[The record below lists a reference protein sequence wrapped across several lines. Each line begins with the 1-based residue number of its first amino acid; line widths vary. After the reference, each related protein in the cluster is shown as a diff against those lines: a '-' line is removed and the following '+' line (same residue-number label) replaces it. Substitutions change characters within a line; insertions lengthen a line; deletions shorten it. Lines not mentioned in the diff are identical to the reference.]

1 MPKTLK
7 CEGCGVALQSQNADM
22 PGYVPPELFEKY
34 EKPLCQR
41 CFRIR
46 HYGSHFQLVSRY
58 FSPEK
63 VVETLEKCGGVFYV
77 ADLTDLTGTLN
88 ADFLDR
94 LPSRTMIL
102 LNKFDLLP
110 RALSAEMVKTR
121 VATSYR
127 LERERLYPVSAMNRY
142 GLPGLKDILVRNNLN
157 GFCGYVNAGKSS
169 LINELLKDPQDQENP
184 EFEKATTS
192 PYPGTT
198 YEPVTYDGLSTR
210 LVDVP
215 GMENRSGI
223 SHWIEEKDRHLPSKT
238 KRWHRKTIFVR
249 QARTIFFSG
258 MVRIEVEPVET
269 TILQFYFGDN
279 VTVHETSSA
288 RAEEIYGRHCGV
300 LLLPPYSSR
309 AKRAWKWE
317 TRAIAL
323 EEGKDL
329 CVSGL
334 GWIYCAKGPAKMK
347 IRFPEGLK
355 IENRKGFIQG
365 TKVR

>member
-7 CEGCGVALQSQNADM
+7 CEGCGVVLQFQNAEM

-77 ADLTDLTGTLN
+77 ADLTDLTGTLET
-88 ADFLDR
+88 AFIDR
-94 LPSRTMIL
+94 LPARTMIL

-110 RALSAEMVKTR
+110 RSLSAEAVKTK
-121 VATSYR
+121 VSKGYR
-127 LERERLYPVSAMNRY
+127 LDRDRLWPVSALNRY
-142 GLPGLKDILVRNNLN
+142 GLPGLKDILVRNREN

-169 LINELLKDPQDQENP
+169 LINELLKDPQVKDNIE
-184 EFEKATTS
+184 EDKATTS

-198 YEPVTYDGLSTR
+198 YDPVTYDGVTTR
-210 LVDVP
+210 LVDIP

-223 SHWIEEKDRHLPSKT
+223 CRWIEEKDRHLPGKT
-238 KRWHRKTIFVR
+238 KRWHRKTIFLR
-249 QARTIFFSG
+249 RPRTLFFSG
-258 MVRIEVEPVET
+258 MVKMEVEPEET
-269 TILQFYFGDN
+269 VILQFYFGDH
-279 VTVHETSSA
+279 VSVHETNPL

-300 LLLPPYSSR
+300 LLIPPYSQKS
-309 AKRAWKWE
+309 KRAWKWE
-317 TRAIAL
+317 ARAVAL

-355 IENRKGFIQG
+355 IEKRIGFIQG